1 MLLVVAYDVNTSDEK
16 GNKRLNRISKICKK
30 YGQRVQ
36 DSLFECY
43 IDYSKCMELKNLL
56 EKEIDKEKD
65 SIRLYFV
72 GNKYENKVIYLGK
85 DKLTN
90 LKDSLIF

>member
-1 MLLVVAYDVNTSDEK
+1 MLLIVAYDINTSDEDGK
-16 GNKRLNRISKICKK
+16 KRLNKISKICKK

-43 IDYSKCMELKNLL
+43 IDYSKCIELKLKL

-65 SIRLYFV
+65 TVRLYMI
-72 GNKYENKVIYLGK
+72 GNNYKNKVFYLGK
-85 DKLTN
+85 DN
-90 LKDSLIF
+90 LINLENSLIF